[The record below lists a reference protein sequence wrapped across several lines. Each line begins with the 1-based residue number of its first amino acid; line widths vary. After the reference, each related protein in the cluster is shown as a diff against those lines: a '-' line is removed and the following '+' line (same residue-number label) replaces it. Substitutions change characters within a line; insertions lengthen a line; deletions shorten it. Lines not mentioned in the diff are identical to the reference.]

1 MSLIGIY
8 TQSANEPYLKQKL
21 TAMLPENQIFFL
33 KENSI
38 QNLTNIKFSIILIGK
53 KMSKNN
59 TEFKAIIEKSDYLI
73 FNTDIK
79 ENMELL
85 ENLTLNLITYGFNSK
100 ATIKTYSVEEQKMLI
115 CLQRGIKNLQGG
127 IIEPQ
132 EIEIQTNQ
140 EVNSYALM
148 EFISLKVLLGNN

>member
-100 ATIKTYSVEEQKMLI
+100 ATITTSSVEEQKMLI

>member
-8 TQSANEPYLKQKL
+8 TQTTNEPYLKQKL

-33 KENSI
+33 KENAI

-53 KMSKNN
+53 KITKNN

-85 ENLTLNLITYGFNSK
+85 DNLTLNLITYGFNSK
-100 ATIKTYSVEEQKMLI
+100 ATITTSSVEEQKMLI
-115 CLQRGIKNLQGG
+115 CLQRGIKNLQGKML
-127 IIEPQ
+127 EPQ

-140 EVNSYALM
+140 EVSSYALM
-148 EFISLKVLLGNN
+148 EFISLKVLLENT

>member
-8 TQSANEPYLKQKL
+8 TQSVNEPYLKQQL
-21 TAMLPENQIFFL
+21 TDILPENQIFFL

-38 QNLTNIKFSIILIGK
+38 QNLTNIKFSIIHIGK
-53 KMSKNN
+53 KMIKNN
-59 TEFKAIIEKSDYLI
+59 TNFKAIIEKSDYLI

-79 ENMELL
+79 ENIELL

-100 ATIKTYSVEEQKMLI
+100 ATITTSSVEEQKMLI
-115 CLQRGIKNLQGG
+115 CLQRGIKNLQGK

-132 EIEIQTNQ
+132 EIEIETSQ
-140 EVNSYALM
+140 EISSYALM
-148 EFISLKVLLGNN
+148 EFISLKLLFN